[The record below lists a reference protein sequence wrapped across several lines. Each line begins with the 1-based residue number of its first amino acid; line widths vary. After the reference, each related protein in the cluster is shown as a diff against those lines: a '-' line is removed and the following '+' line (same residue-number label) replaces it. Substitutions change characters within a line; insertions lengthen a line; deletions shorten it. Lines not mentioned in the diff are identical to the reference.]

1 MEGAYMLEISK
12 KIKKRRV
19 EKELTVQELAARSG
33 VTKGMISQIENGRSI
48 PSLPVLFKIIFS
60 LDLAV
65 SDFFADMTRN
75 LTEEPVIVR
84 KKDDYE
90 DFQKEDAVGFFYKR
104 ILIQDI
110 SDSTIDVVLLTLMPG
125 SVRPLVQTDAMEF
138 KYIIS
143 GNVTYNINGKLYEL
157 EAGDSIFFNGMM
169 PHVPQCIGDLPAV
182 MLIVYFFAQS

>member
-1 MEGAYMLEISK
+1 MLEISK